1 MVSRDAV
8 FLTNIYVP
16 QLVEH
21 RDFKRRG
28 EVRGGQQQK
37 GFMKDLALIPRRGEQ
52 GGQDAQTKSVQDL
65 VMGRGSPDVE
75 SVRLHRRSNFPGL
88 FQVLILGSKA
98 GWPCS
103 RSFAHSE

>member
-1 MVSRDAV
+1 MQF
-8 FLTNIYVP
+8 FLQIFMFPSWSNTEISKEEER
-16 QLVEH
+16 L
-21 RDFKRRG
+21 G
-28 EVRGGQQQK
+28 EGQQQK